1 MSNDNKSDD
10 HNDNDKDNDDP
21 PRSMLRRIVFALL
34 VFTALA
40 SLIGAALIGMRLLGP
55 ERVADDATPVFVA
68 TAGQVERGRYLA
80 LAGNCAGC
88 HTTRGGAA
96 YAGGLA
102 IDTPFGTIYS
112 SNLTSDHAHGLGNWS
127 AAHFWGAMHNGRSRN
142 GRLLY
147 PAFPYPNF
155 TKVTREDSDA
165 IYAYLRSV
173 PAVSVRNVPHAL
185 RFPYNTQAA
194 LVVWRALSFTPGT
207 FVVDAH
213 RPAEWNRGAYLVDGL
228 GHCIACHGTRNVL
241 GATEEKRG
249 LSGGL
254 IPVEN
259 WYAPSLADPQEAGLA
274 DWPTADIVA
283 LLQSGTS
290 PHGSVLGPMAEVVYQ
305 STQHLSEADLTAM
318 ATYLKALPAVAAAD
332 DREMADGAKPS
343 ATKVSRRDVGV
354 MERGNRIFDQRCAYC
369 HGDVGQGA
377 QDAYPPLA
385 GNRAVNMRSPM
396 NLIQMVRHGGF
407 LPSTAGNPRP
417 YGMPAFGHVLDDSDI
432 SAVLTYVRGSW
443 GNDAEPVSA
452 RDMMKR

>member
-1 MSNDNKSDD
+1 M
-10 HNDNDKDNDDP
+10 NDDRNRKRNSVIDDDEGP
-21 PRSMLRRIVFALL
+21 PRSMLRRIVFMLL
-34 VFTALA
+34 VLVALV
-40 SLIGAALIGMRLLGP
+40 SLIGAALIGMNLLGDD
-55 ERVADDATPVFVA
+55 RVADEVPAVFVA
-68 TAGQVERGRYLA
+68 APGQVERGRYLA

-112 SNLTSDHAHGLGNWS
+112 SNLTPDNAHGLGSWS
-127 AAHFWGAMHNGRSRN
+127 AAHFWRAMHNGRSRN

-173 PAVSVRNVPHAL
+173 PAVSARNLPHAL

-194 LVVWRALSFTPGT
+194 LAVWRALSFTPGT
-207 FVVDAH
+207 FVADTSQSVA
-213 RPAEWNRGAYLVDGL
+213 WNRGAYLVDGL
-228 GHCIACHGTRNVL
+228 GHCIACHGTRNML

-259 WYAPSLADPQEAGLA
+259 WYAPSLNDPHEAGLA
-274 DWPTADIVA
+274 DWSTTDVVA
-283 LLQSGTS
+283 LLKTGTS
-290 PHGSVLGPMAEVVYQ
+290 PRGSVLGPMAEVVYQ

-332 DREMADGAKPS
+332 KQKAADKDAPS
-343 ATKVSRRDVGV
+343 VIQVSRRDVGV

-385 GNRAVNMRSPM
+385 GNRAVNMSSPM

-407 LPSTAGNPRP
+407 LPSTTGNPRP

-432 SAVLTYVRGSW
+432 AAVLTYVRGSW
-443 GNDAEPVSA
+443 GNDAKPVSA